1 MTQTTKFRKIIHMD
15 LDAFF
20 CAVEELNDS
29 NLRNKPFAV
38 GGDPKSRGVIAS
50 CSYAARKYGVHSAM
64 STAQAFRLCP
74 QLILVSSSYQNYRQ
88 KSDEVMEILG
98 NITGLME
105 QISIDEAFLDL
116 SDLPDEAQ
124 KLAENLKTEILKDC
138 GLSASF
144 GVASNKLVAKIANDF
159 GKKRMQGDTYP
170 GAIQVVKPGQEAE
183 FLAPLPVNHL
193 WGVGEKTSEKL
204 RSLGIKR
211 IGELAEFPLNK
222 LIQMFG
228 KNGYLLKQHAQG
240 IDNRPVESTYERKSI
255 SQEITFA
262 SDISDKVEL
271 IEVLRKISERI
282 GYKLRV
288 EKVMAQ
294 TIRIKFRMS
303 DFSTFTRQK
312 TLPQA
317 INQDSIIFETAV
329 QLFEQH
335 WDRKSQIRLLG
346 VGVSQL
352 IEGSRQL
359 SLWDTIDEKERKL
372 LEAVDSLQDRYGRKV
387 VMKASSIKKKK
398 SDQ

>member
-1 MTQTTKFRKIIHMD
+1 MD

-20 CAVEELNDS
+20 CAVEELNDPS
-29 NLRNKPFAV
+29 LKNKPFAV

-64 STAQAFRLCP
+64 STAQALRLCP
-74 QLILVSSSYQNYRQ
+74 QLILVSSKFHNYRQ

-98 NITGLME
+98 NKSAMFE
-105 QISIDEAFLDL
+105 QISIDEAFLDV
-116 SDLPDEAQ
+116 SDLPEDGSTIAG
-124 KLAENLKTEILKDC
+124 KIKTEIMKNC

-144 GVASNKLVAKIANDF
+144 GVASNKLVAKIANDI
-159 GKKRMQGDTYP
+159 GKKKVGGDAYP
-170 GAIQVVKPGQEAE
+170 GAIQQVKPGKEAE
-183 FLAPLPVNHL
+183 FLAPLPVNNL
-193 WGVGEKTSEKL
+193 WGVGEKTSDKL
-204 RSLGIKR
+204 RSLGINR
-211 IGELAEFPLNK
+211 IGELADFPLNK
-222 LIQMFG
+222 LIQLFG

-240 IDNRPVESTYERKSI
+240 IDNRPVESSYERKSI

-262 SDISDKVEL
+262 TDINDKVEL
-271 IEVLRKISERI
+271 IETLRKISDRL
-282 GYKLRV
+282 GYSLRV

-294 TIRIKFRMS
+294 TIRLKFRLS

-329 QLFEQH
+329 QLLEQH
-335 WDRKSQIRLLG
+335 WDNKSPLRLLG

-387 VMKASSIKKKK
+387 VMKASAIKKTSSEK
-398 SDQ
+398 

>member
-1 MTQTTKFRKIIHMD
+1 
-15 LDAFF
+15 
-20 CAVEELNDS
+20 
-29 NLRNKPFAV
+29 
-38 GGDPKSRGVIAS
+38 
-50 CSYAARKYGVHSAM
+50 M
-64 STAQAFRLCP
+64 STAQALRLCP
-74 QLILVSSSYQNYRQ
+74 QLILVSSSYQNYRE

-116 SDLPDEAQ
+116 SDLPDEPQ
-124 KLAENLKTEILKDC
+124 DLAEKLKAEILKEC

-159 GKKRMQGDTYP
+159 GKKRMGGDTYP
-170 GAIQVVKPGQEAE
+170 GAIQVVKAGQEAA

-193 WGVGEKTSEKL
+193 WGVGEKTSDKL
-204 RSLGIKR
+204 RSLGINR

-222 LIQMFG
+222 LIQLFG

-262 SDISDKVEL
+262 ADIADKVKL
-271 IEVLRKISERI
+271 IEVLRKISERL

-294 TIRIKFRMS
+294 TIRIKFRKS

-312 TLPQA
+312 TLSQA

-329 QLFEQH
+329 QLLEQH
-335 WDRKSQIRLLG
+335 WDKKSPIRLLG

-359 SLWDTIDEKERKL
+359 SLWDTSDEKERKL
-372 LEAVDSLQDRYGRKV
+372 LEAVNSLQDRYGKKV
-387 VMKASSIKKKK
+387 VMKASSIKKNKPDK
-398 SDQ
+398 

>member
-1 MTQTTKFRKIIHMD
+1 MNQTTKFRKIIHMD

-29 NLRNKPFAV
+29 SLKNKPFAV

-64 STAQAFRLCP
+64 STAQALRLCP
-74 QLILVSSSYQNYRQ
+74 QLILVSSKFHSYRQ

-98 NITGLME
+98 NKSAMLE
-105 QISIDEAFLDL
+105 QISIDEAFLDV
-116 SDLPDEAQ
+116 SDLPDDGGTIAG
-124 KLAENLKTEILKDC
+124 KIKTEIMKDC

-144 GVASNKLVAKIANDF
+144 GVASNKLVAKIANDI
-159 GKKRMQGDTYP
+159 GKKKVGGDTYP
-170 GAIQVVKPGQEAE
+170 GAIQQVKPGKEAE
-183 FLAPLPVNHL
+183 FLAPLPVNNL
-193 WGVGEKTSEKL
+193 WGVGEKTSDKL
-204 RSLGIKR
+204 RFLGINR
-211 IGELAEFPLNK
+211 IGELADFPLNK
-222 LIQMFG
+222 LIQLFG
-228 KNGYLLKQHAQG
+228 KNGYLLKKHAQG
-240 IDNRPVESTYERKSI
+240 IDNRPVESSYERKSI

-262 SDISDKVEL
+262 TDINDKVEL
-271 IEVLRKISERI
+271 IETLRKISDRL
-282 GYKLRV
+282 GYSLRV

-294 TIRIKFRMS
+294 TIRLKFRLS

-329 QLFEQH
+329 QLLEQH
-335 WDRKSQIRLLG
+335 WDNKSPLRLLG

-387 VMKASSIKKKK
+387 VMKASAIKKTSSEK
-398 SDQ
+398 